1 MKVRKYNAGGI
12 YYTPFI
18 PNNQYKDIQNDTTI
32 TASNNLSNN
41 ASDNDTFTKEALDI
55 ISENGIPTDV
65 DTFLRQANAVLD
77 KSKNFTIDLFGNG
90 SNKSYDVSD
99 IIKLRSLANRTK
111 FNKQLYDA
119 ATEQLTKERS
129 WSEAAIDDKGRM
141 YVYSKDQGIT
151 TIDPLEYYKNKEQ
164 YQALTN
170 SQLLSLREYQPEL
183 AYRQDILNNI
193 SNSVGMESIVNYLK
207 SVIKDFGTKTI
218 EGYTLK
224 NKEQIEDGFRT
235 LLMGGPDGY
244 YKITNKDQ
252 GTERALEYLYT
263 TLPTNMLHTLRV
275 KTAAEGGN
283 PNSKTE
289 VLNLLGLALTEHTS
303 HSTEIDYQKEIS
315 DTLLGSGS
323 GSKKPDETPLSQLEA
338 LANGRI
344 IESRP
349 MLLSPAD
356 SKVAI
361 KAYAQSYGAPVD
373 KDGNIIPQTNLQK
386 LLDEADIGKIVDKSS
401 IYFGDQKV
409 RDMDMNKILWDGISQ
424 VNRVILPYTIE
435 IDGSYKPDF
444 ESQKRFEEFQKFLN
458 DFPDVT
464 NLQKLEKAKTLG
476 LDVMADEQTGKLI
489 FNPEK
494 VMPFVVM
501 SGYASSRTMPLDED
515 SEWISHLPKD
525 QGKEITDYY
534 DAQINYGEGYSTK
547 SKKPA
552 NEAKSSRWSM
562 YKSAIFMPILDEK
575 IATYQSNNELVPT
588 SNYRDILNQAFAKQ
602 NANTIRTNF

>member
-1 MKVRKYNAGGI
+1 MKIRKYNAGGI

-18 PNNQYKDIQNDTTI
+18 PNNAYENVQGNMS
-32 TASNNLSNN
+32 TATSNNTLSN
-41 ASDNDTFTKEALDI
+41 DDTFTKEALEI

-77 KSKNFTIDLFGNG
+77 KSKNFSANLFGAANQ
-90 SNKSYDVSD
+90 SYNVSD

-119 ATEQLTKERS
+119 ATEQLSKERS
-129 WSEAAIDDKGRM
+129 WAEAAVDDKGRM
-141 YVYSKDQGIT
+141 YVYSENNGIST
-151 TIDPLEYYKNKEQ
+151 VDPSEYYSNKDK

-170 SQLLSLREYQPEL
+170 SQLLSLREHQPEL
-183 AYRQDILNNI
+183 AYRQDILNNL

-207 SVIKDFGTKTI
+207 GVIKDFGTKTI

-224 NKEQIEDGFRT
+224 NKEQIEDGFRS

-263 TLPTNMLHTLRV
+263 TLPSNMLHALRV

-289 VLNLLGLALTEHTS
+289 VLNLLGLALAEHTT
-303 HSTEIDYQKEIS
+303 HSRELAFQKEMTDS
-315 DTLLGSGS
+315 LSSGSGS
-323 GSKKPDETPLSQLEA
+323 SKKPDETELSQLEA

-344 IESRP
+344 IEGRQ

-356 SKVAI
+356 SKIAI
-361 KAYAQSYGAPVD
+361 SAYAQSYGAPVD
-373 KDGNIIPQTNLQK
+373 KNGNIVPQTNLQQ
-386 LLDEADIGKIVDKSS
+386 LLDKADIGKIVDKSS

-409 RDMDMNKILWDGISQ
+409 RDIDINKVLWDGTSQ
-424 VNRVILPYTIE
+424 VNRVLLPYTIE
-435 IDGSYKPDF
+435 QDGSYKPDF
-444 ESQKRFEEFQKFLN
+444 ESQERFEEFQKFLN
-458 DFPDVT
+458 DFPDIT
-464 NLQKLEKAKTLG
+464 NVEKFEKAKTLG
-476 LDVMADEQTGKLI
+476 LDVTYDSQTGNFV
-489 FNPEK
+489 FNTNAVK
-494 VMPFVVM
+494 PFIIM
-501 SGYASSRTMPLDED
+501 TGYASSRVMPLDED
-515 SEWISHLPKD
+515 SKWISHLPTE

-534 DAQINYGEGYSTK
+534 DTQINYGESFSTK

-562 YKSAIFMPILDEK
+562 YKSSIFMPIVDTK

-588 SNYRDILNQAFAKQ
+588 SNYRDILNQAIAKRNQ
-602 NANTIRTNF
+602 NAIKTNF